1 MTTQTREGAG
11 LAELVRGAVEMEHG
25 PDGVRLHRLPAWA
38 RAQSTDP
45 LLQMA
50 QSQPAGVR
58 LRFATKATVVELDAH
73 ATRVG
78 YRGAPLRPAGA
89 FELAVDG
96 AVVGRASLTE
106 ATVVMTDLATGA
118 VTTEPAGAGT
128 LRFTGLAPG
137 PKRVDL
143 WLPHNERVELVALRA
158 DAPVEPWPTTAP
170 VWLHHGSSISQGS
183 NAVHPSGTWPAVA
196 ATLAGVDLVNL
207 GFSGSS
213 LVDQLTART
222 IRDLPADAISLKLGI
237 NVVNADAMRVRAF
250 ESAVH
255 GFLDTVRDGHPTT
268 PLLLV
273 SPVLCPIHEHTPGPG
288 AFDEAALA
296 QGRIGF
302 RATGDPA
309 EVAAGRLT
317 LTVIRDVLARVVE
330 ARRADDPHL
339 HHLDGR
345 ELYGEDDAQAHPLPD
360 DLHPDPAT
368 HRLMGT
374 RFAELALLPDSP
386 VPLVRTGG

>member
-1 MTTQTREGAG
+1 MTTHTREAAR
-11 LAELVRGAVEMEHG
+11 LAELVRGAVELEHG
-25 PDGVRLHRLPAWA
+25 PDGVRAHRLPAWA
-38 RAQSTDP
+38 RAQTTDP
-45 LLQMA
+45 LLQAA

-58 LRFATKATVVELDAH
+58 LTFASEATVVELDAH

-78 YRGAPLRPAGA
+78 YRGAPLRPAGV

-118 VTTEPAGAGT
+118 VTAEPAGAST
-128 LRFTGLAPG
+128 LRFNGLAPG
-137 PKRVDL
+137 TKRVDV
-143 WLPHNERVELVALRA
+143 WLPHNETVELVALRT

-196 ATLAGVDLVNL
+196 ATLAGADLLNL
-207 GFSGSS
+207 GFGGSAM
-213 LVDQLTART
+213 VDQLVART

-345 ELYGEDDAQAHPLPD
+345 ELYGEGDAQAHPLPD